1 MTVAGT
7 SRKRVKKF
15 VKYIV
20 IYEDQRRDSLVWKI
34 CYGWTATYIYTV
46 VYTVAEIIE
55 QGLNGKIPL

>member
-34 CYGWTATYIYTV
+34 CY
-46 VYTVAEIIE
+46 
-55 QGLNGKIPL
+55 